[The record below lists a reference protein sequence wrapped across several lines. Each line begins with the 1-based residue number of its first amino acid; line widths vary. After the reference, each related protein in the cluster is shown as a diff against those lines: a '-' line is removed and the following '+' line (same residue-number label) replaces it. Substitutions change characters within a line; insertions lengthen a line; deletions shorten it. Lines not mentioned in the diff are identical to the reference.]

1 MEPAGHEALFPWV
14 ERTLGGRVVR
24 RERQGERR
32 SGGRPA
38 WFIDVER
45 GGEIVR
51 CYARMQRGDEQ
62 VGGFTL
68 EREHAV
74 LCGLHR
80 GGVLVPRVYGLC
92 PDPKGILMERLRG
105 DFDYSAIV
113 DPERRRRLGASF
125 VAELAK
131 LHALDVRPFA
141 ELGLAVPASAE
152 DFALADLERWERAY
166 RASAREPVPL
176 AAFAC
181 RWLRRN
187 VPPAPARPS
196 LLQGDTG
203 PGQFMFEGDRL
214 TGIIDWEFAHV
225 GDAMLD
231 LAQIRCRDFY
241 NPGADLGEW
250 FRLYA
255 ELAGAPID
263 VGKLRYYTVK
273 AMLITPLALAGV
285 VQRLGPHMDHAEWIA
300 QDVAYQRATAEA
312 LAEAIGVDLDPP
324 SLPEPAPTPWAGLFD
339 LLEADLREEQMPAQG
354 DGFLRY
360 RLGLDLRLLRIL
372 RNADSRGRELA
383 AQDRDEM
390 AALLGA
396 RPASVA
402 EGQRALDALVAAAG
416 PERDAELVR
425 YFHRHALRE
434 QALVAGALGAGE
446 GARLAPLDLAA
457 PEARRAGGI
466 GA

>member
-1 MEPAGHEALFPWV
+1 V
-14 ERTLGGRVVR
+14 LG
-24 RERQGERR
+24 E
-32 SGGRPA
+32 
-38 WFIDVER
+38 
-45 GGEIVR
+45 
-51 CYARMQRGDEQ
+51 
-62 VGGFTL
+62 
-68 EREHAV
+68 
-74 LCGLHR
+74 LHR
-80 GGVLVPRVYGLC
+80 SGVLVPRVYGLC
-92 PDPKGILMERLRG
+92 PDLKGILMERLPG
-105 DFDYSAIV
+105 DFDYSALE
-113 DPERRRRLGASF
+113 DPERRRVLGDRF

-131 LHALDVRPFA
+131 LHALDVAPFA
-141 ELGLAVPASAE
+141 GLGLPIPTTDE
-152 DFALADLERWERAY
+152 DFALADLGRWERAY
-166 RASAREPVPL
+166 RESAREPVPL

-241 NPGADLGEW
+241 NPGADLREW
-250 FRLYA
+250 FRRYA
-255 ELAGAPID
+255 ELVGAPID
-263 VGKLRYYTVK
+263 RAKLRYYTVK

-285 VQRLGPHMDHAEWIA
+285 VQRLGPRMDHAEWIA
-300 QDVAYQRATAEA
+300 QDVAYRRATVEA
-312 LAEAIGVDLDPP
+312 LAEAIGVRLEPP
-324 SLPEPAPTPWAGLFD
+324 SLPDAAPAPWAHLFD
-339 LLEADLREEQMPAQG
+339 LLEADLRGEQLPAQG

-372 RNADSRGRELA
+372 RNADRRGRELA
-383 AQDRDEM
+383 AQELDDM
-390 AALLGA
+390 ARLLGA

-416 PERDAELVR
+416 PRRDEELVR

-434 QALVAGALGAGE
+434 EALVQGALGAGE
-446 GARLAPLDLAA
+446 GARLAPLD
-457 PEARRAGGI
+457 
-466 GA
+466 